1 MSAIF
6 ILGGLAG
13 CGGKIERV
21 EDRRDLGEIPYSLY
35 SMSGTDAFGREVTP
49 VDGERQDKKKYVGM
63 FYFTWLGQH
72 PGGGGQTGI
81 YDNSLLLEEN
91 PDALWDPN
99 NKKESPAGA
108 YHFWGEPMFGYYN
121 SEDSWVI
128 RKHMQ
133 MFIQAGVDF
142 LVFDATNARAYFSV
156 YDVIIDVLLD
166 YQSQGWPIPK
176 LTFYT
181 NTDSRKTI
189 LQLYEYYYDS
199 NSERYEKCRSL
210 WFSPNGKP
218 MIIGDRW
225 NFDLDSESDQSI
237 LNSFDFRDSQWPN
250 AVNRKNGFP
259 WMSFEYP
266 QHIHNGVVSVSVA
279 QHTTIRMSNMDNGNW
294 GRGYD
299 RVKGINDPAQS
310 RAGINYQ
317 SQWDTVFANDDEV
330 EISFV
335 TGWNEWIALKL
346 VDAAD
351 KVYFVDTFNEE
362 YSRDI
367 EPMRGGYGDSFY
379 MQTIQNVRRFKYLEP
394 KHYLQQPK
402 SFSDP
407 TSSEEWTDVRAYRD
421 FTGDAERRDFKGFYG
436 NHLTN
441 DTGRNDISEIR
452 MTHDE
457 ENLYVRVACKEPVTP
472 YETGDSTWMN
482 LFLGTKDTGVY
493 GDYRYVV
500 NRSPDGNGNTSI
512 DCFVSG
518 MRTERVG
525 TCSYVTK
532 ENCVYF
538 IIPLKALGLK
548 GKEVTLRFKATDD
561 VALTEDLTCFY
572 TDGDSAPLGRL
583 SYTYGY

>member
-1 MSAIF
+1 
-6 ILGGLAG
+6 
-13 CGGKIERV
+13 
-21 EDRRDLGEIPYSLY
+21 
-35 SMSGTDAFGREVTP
+35 
-49 VDGERQDKKKYVGM
+49 
-63 FYFTWLGQH
+63 
-72 PGGGGQTGI
+72 
-81 YDNSLLLEEN
+81 
-91 PDALWDPN
+91 
-99 NKKESPAGA
+99 
-108 YHFWGEPMFGYYN
+108 
-121 SEDSWVI
+121 
-128 RKHMQ
+128 
-133 MFIQAGVDF
+133 
-142 LVFDATNARAYFSV
+142 
-156 YDVIIDVLLD
+156 
-166 YQSQGWPIPK
+166 
-176 LTFYT
+176 
-181 NTDSRKTI
+181 
-189 LQLYEYYYDS
+189 
-199 NSERYEKCRSL
+199 
-210 WFSPNGKP
+210 
-218 MIIGDRW
+218 
-225 NFDLDSESDQSI
+225 
-237 LNSFDFRDSQWPN
+237 
-250 AVNRKNGFP
+250 
-259 WMSFEYP
+259 
-266 QHIHNGVVSVSVA
+266 
-279 QHTTIRMSNMDNGNW
+279 
-294 GRGYD
+294 
-299 RVKGINDPAQS
+299 
-310 RAGINYQ
+310 
-317 SQWDTVFANDDEV
+317 
-330 EISFV
+330 
-335 TGWNEWIALKL
+335 
-346 VDAAD
+346 
-351 KVYFVDTFNEE
+351 
-362 YSRDI
+362 
-367 EPMRGGYGDSFY
+367 MRGGYGDSFY